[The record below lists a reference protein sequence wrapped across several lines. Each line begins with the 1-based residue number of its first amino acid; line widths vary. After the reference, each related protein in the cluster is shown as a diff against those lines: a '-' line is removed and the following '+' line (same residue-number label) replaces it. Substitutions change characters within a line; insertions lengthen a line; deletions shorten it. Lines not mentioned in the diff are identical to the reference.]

1 MVEDSDFLPRFMDA
15 RKGSITHVAEYYFSG
30 SKQRLLSQQASIRAL
45 ETGIHP
51 KFFSV
56 VET

>member
-1 MVEDSDFLPRFMDA
+1 MVEDSYSLPRFMGA

-30 SKQRLLSQQASIRAL
+30 SKQRLLSKQASTRAS
-45 ETGIHP
+45 ETRIHL
-51 KFFSV
+51 KFVPV